1 MDAVNDFLIFIDGY
15 LGSALWFPAFLLST
29 GIFFTIYLGFPQ
41 IRYFKHAI
49 GITTGKFDK
58 DGAPGD
64 TTHFQALA
72 TALSGTVGTGN
83 IGGVA
88 LALHLGGPAALFWM
102 WMTAFFGMTSKFVE
116 VTLSHKY
123 RTKTADGTM
132 AGGPMYYME
141 KGLNAKWLAILFA
154 IATVLSSFGTGNLPQ
169 INSIAAGLESTFALE
184 PIVTASVL
192 SVLLALVIIGGISRI
207 AKVAAAIVP
216 TMAIIYLVGAFA
228 VILPNMGN
236 VIPSFVSIFSD
247 AFTGSAAVGGFLGAT
262 FAYAFDRGVNRG
274 LYSNEAGQGSAPIA
288 HAAAKTDEPADEGM
302 VSILE
307 PFIDTIVICTITGLV
322 ILSSGVWK
330 EKFDNEFQRADMR
343 FVAGTFEES
352 NAEDVTQLFSF
363 LNGDESRASS
373 YSGDISLL
381 DGRVA
386 DSNQDFT
393 LLSSRSFAED
403 VLYSRDGEPITGE
416 VSVSEGRLDDTAV
429 EVSGKS
435 LLHSVPLTTMAY
447 TKGLFGDF
455 GKYIVSIGLMLFAF
469 STAIAWSYYGDRAM
483 TYLLGP
489 KSVLP
494 YRVVYVMGF
503 FYAALAD
510 TTVVWNL
517 ALITIVLMT
526 VPNLIGMLFMHK
538 EMKQTVTKYW
548 EDTDHGKE
556 ET

>member
-1 MDAVNDFLIFIDGY
+1 LDAVNDFLIFLDGY
-15 LGSALWFPAFLLST
+15 LGSAIWFPALLLSV
-29 GIFFTIYLGFPQ
+29 GVFFTLYLGFPQ

-49 GITTGKFDK
+49 NVTLGKFDK
-58 DGAPGD
+58 VGAKGD
-64 TTHFQALA
+64 TSHFQALA

-123 RTKTADGTM
+123 RTQTEDGTM

-169 INSIAAGLESTFALE
+169 INSIAAGLESTFSLD
-184 PIVTASVL
+184 PLITASVL
-192 SVLLALVIIGGISRI
+192 SILLALVIIGGITRI
-207 AKVAAAIVP
+207 AKVAATIVP
-216 TMAIIYLVGAFA
+216 TMAFIYLIGAFA
-228 VILPNMGN
+228 VIIPNITN
-236 VIPSFVSIFSD
+236 IIPSFISIFSD
-247 AFTGSAAVGGFLGAT
+247 VFTGSAATGGFLGAT

-288 HAAAKTDEPADEGM
+288 HAAARTDEPADEGM

-307 PFIDTIVICTITGLV
+307 PFIDTIIICTITGLV
-322 ILSSGVWK
+322 ILSSGVWM
-330 EKFDNEFQRADMR
+330 EKFENEFQRADMS
-343 FVAGTFEES
+343 FVAGSFSES
-352 NAEDVTQLFSF
+352 DQANVDELFSY
-363 LNGDESRASS
+363 LNGDASS
-373 YSGDISLL
+373 AEDYSGQIILRNGLAQNTD
-381 DGRVA
+381 
-386 DSNQDFT
+386 DFT
-393 LLSSRSFAED
+393 LLSSRSFAEN
-403 VLYSRDGEPITGE
+403 VVYSRDGEPITGM
-416 VSVSEGRLDDTAV
+416 VTVADGRLDDSSIV
-429 EVSGKS
+429 VRGES
-435 LLHSVPLTTMAY
+435 LLHSVPLTTEAF
-447 TKGLFGDF
+447 TRGLFGDF
-455 GKYIVSIGLMLFAF
+455 GKYIVAIGLLLFAF

-489 KSVLP
+489 KSVIP
-494 YRVVYVMGF
+494 YRIVYVLGF

-510 TTVVWNL
+510 TTIIWNV

-538 EMKQTVTKYW
+538 EMKRTVSEYW
-548 EDTDHGKE
+548 KNTDRGKHKS
-556 ET
+556 

>member
-58 DGAPGD
+58 DGAQGD

-381 DGRVA
+381 DGHVA

>member
-1 MDAVNDFLIFIDGY
+1 MDAVNDFLIFLDGY
-15 LGSALWFPAFLLST
+15 LGSALWFPALLLST
-29 GIFFTIYLGFPQ
+29 GVFFTIYLGFPQ
-41 IRYFKHAI
+41 VRYFKHAI
-49 GITTGKFDK
+49 GITSGKFDK
-58 DGAPGD
+58 NGAQGD

-169 INSIAAGLESTFALE
+169 INSIAAGLQSTFDLE
-184 PIVTASVL
+184 PIITASVL

-216 TMAIIYLVGAFA
+216 TMAIIYLLGAFA
-228 VILPNMGN
+228 VILPNIGN
-236 VIPSFVSIFSD
+236 IIPSFVSIFSD
-247 AFTGSAAVGGFLGAT
+247 AFSGSAAAGGFLGAT

-288 HAAAKTDEPADEGM
+288 HAAARTDEPADEGM

-343 FVAGTFEES
+343 FVAGSYEES
-352 NAEDVTQLFSF
+352 NAEDVAQLFTF
-363 LNGDESRASS
+363 LNGDESEASS
-373 YSGDISLL
+373 FSGDISLL
-381 DGRVA
+381 EGRVA
-386 DSNQDFT
+386 GRNQNFT
-393 LLSSRSFAED
+393 LLSSRSFAEE

-447 TKGLFGDF
+447 TKGLFGDS

-483 TYLLGP
+483 TYLFGP

-494 YRVVYVMGF
+494 YRVVYVLGF

-510 TTVVWNL
+510 TTVVWNI

-538 EMKQTVTKYW
+538 EMKQTVKKYW
-548 EDTDHGKE
+548 EETEHGKHKA
-556 ET
+556 